1 MSGEIKGIE
10 ELQHKLSSLG
20 PNAVKQGGAAL
31 YQEALL
37 IKIEAVHRCPK
48 DTGNLR
54 DSHDVTKPAI
64 DGEGVSVSIVCGGP
78 AAPYALAV
86 HENLNPGVHWSL
98 DGTGPKWLENTVR
111 EASATLAERIVKRI
125 DMNAAARG

>member
-1 MSGEIKGIE
+1 MSLEIKGLD
-10 ELQHKLSSLG
+10 ELQRKLASLG
-20 PNAVKQGGAAL
+20 PNAMKLGGAAL

-37 IKIEAVHRCPK
+37 VKIEAVHRCPK

-54 DSHDVTKPAI
+54 DSHDVTRPAS

-98 DGTGPKWLENTVR
+98 AGTGPKWLENTVR
-111 EASATLAERIVKRI
+111 EASATLPERIVRRI
-125 DMNAAARG
+125 DLNAAARG